1 MRTWF
6 PTIVWMA
13 GLLAVALAVIF
24 ELTKTAKQEA
34 EMIEREDK
42 AMSTLPDDPTEMAR
56 WVP

>member
-1 MRTWF
+1 MRTWL

-13 GLLAVALAVIF
+13 GLLSVALVVIF
-24 ELTKTAKQEA
+24 ELTKTPKEEA
-34 EMIEREDK
+34 EMIKREDK